1 MNADNMVGRTVA
13 GYHLAEYIGEGGTAT
28 VYRAEH
34 PERGRAA
41 VKILRPRLAQDPIA
55 VKRFLREAEYGA
67 RVSIPTSS
75 RPTTTAP
82 PTDCTTWRSSGP
94 QGEPLAEFINRSGQ
108 VAPPLVATIV
118 EQLGAALGGA
128 HKAGIIHRDLKPA
141 NIMYDPATQTAKLLD
156 FGIARDAE
164 LNPEE
169 RLTRAGFFVGTLQYV
184 APETLSG
191 ELVNEQADVYS
202 LATIAY
208 YLLTQ
213 ELPFTGKSPRELFQQ
228 LLTQAPVPLN
238 QAVKGL
244 RFPGADRGGGHAWAG
259 AGSDQAFQDG
269 GRIRHGVVHGGT
281 AGRGKARLPGLAVRQ
296 GRGVSDADQLR
307 RLLLE
312 RSVRRGDFVLAS
324 GQRSSYYIDCRLTT
338 MSAEG
343 QVLIGRLGLA
353 AIRRR
358 AGGRAAIGGLTMG
371 ADPVAYAIAAASW
384 GTARGHR
391 RLQRAEGSE
400 GPRHWAS

>member
-1 MNADNMVGRTVA
+1 MNADNLVGRTVA

-67 RVSIPTSS
+67 RVKHPNIVQTYDFG
-75 RPTTTAP
+75 A
-82 PTDCTTWRSSGP
+82 TDGLHYLALEWA
-94 QGEPLAEFINRSGQ
+94 QGEPLAEFINRSGRL
-108 VAPPLVATIV
+108 APALVATIV
-118 EQLGAALGGA
+118 EQLGAALGCA

-156 FGIARDAE
+156 FGIARDSE
-164 LNPEE
+164 LSPEE

-191 ELVNEQADVYS
+191 ELVSGQADVYS

-208 YLLTQ
+208 YMLTQ

-228 LLTQAPVPLN
+228 LLSQSPVPLN

-244 RFPGADRGGGHAWAG
+244 RFPGAVEAAVM
-259 AGSDQAFQDG
+259 
-269 GRIRHGVVHGGT
+269 HGLE
-281 AGRGKARLPGLAVRQ
+281 RELSKRSKAVDEFATELCTAVRQ
-296 GRGVSDADQLR
+296 GGG
-307 RLLLE
+307 
-312 RSVRRGDFVLAS
+312 RRGFLA
-324 GQRSSYYIDCRLTT
+324 
-338 MSAEG
+338 
-343 QVLIGRLGLA
+343 GLFGK
-353 AIRRR
+353 
-358 AGGRAAIGGLTMG
+358 GG
-371 ADPVAYAIAAASW
+371 
-384 GTARGHR
+384 
-391 RLQRAEGSE
+391 E
-400 GPRHWAS
+400 

>member
-28 VYRAEH
+28 VYRAENT
-34 PERGRAA
+34 ERGRAA

-67 RVSIPTSS
+67 RVKHPNIVQTYDYGA
-75 RPTTTAP
+75 TDGLHYLALEWAP
-82 PTDCTTWRSSGP
+82 
-94 QGEPLAEFINRSGQ
+94 GEPLAEFINRSGKI
-108 VAPPLVATIV
+108 APPLVATIV
-118 EQLGAALGGA
+118 EQLGAALGSA

-191 ELVNEQADVYS
+191 ELVSEQADVYS

-208 YLLTQ
+208 YMLTQ

-228 LLTQAPVPLN
+228 LLTQPPVALN

-244 RFPGADRGGGHAWAG
+244 RFTGPIETAVMRGLERDLTKRSKTVDEFA
-259 AGSDQAFQDG
+259 
-269 GRIRHGVVHGGT
+269 T
-281 AGRGKARLPGLAVRQ
+281 ELCTAVRQ
-296 GRGVSDADQLR
+296 GGSKRGFLSSLF
-307 RLLLE
+307 
-312 RSVRRGDFVLAS
+312 GKS
-324 GQRSSYYIDCRLTT
+324 G
-338 MSAEG
+338 E
-343 QVLIGRLGLA
+343 
-353 AIRRR
+353 
-358 AGGRAAIGGLTMG
+358 
-371 ADPVAYAIAAASW
+371 
-384 GTARGHR
+384 
-391 RLQRAEGSE
+391 
-400 GPRHWAS
+400 

>member
-1 MNADNMVGRTVA
+1 MNTDNLVGRTVA

-28 VYRAEH
+28 VYRADH
-34 PERGRAA
+34 PDRGRAA

-67 RVSIPTSS
+67 RVDHSNIVRTYDFG
-75 RPTTTAP
+75 A
-82 PTDCTTWRSSGP
+82 TDGLHYLALEWA
-94 QGEPLAEFINRSGQ
+94 QGEPLAEFVNRSGKL
-108 VAPPLVATIV
+108 APALVATII
-118 EQLGAALGGA
+118 EQLGAALGCA

-156 FGIARDAE
+156 FGIARDAD

-208 YLLTQ
+208 YLLAQ

-244 RFPGADRGGGHAWAG
+244 RFPPAIEAAVM
-259 AGSDQAFQDG
+259 
-269 GRIRHGVVHGGT
+269 HGLERDLSKRSKTVDEFAKEFCT
-281 AGRGKARLPGLAVRQ
+281 AVRQ
-296 GRGVSDADQLR
+296 GGGKRG
-307 RLLLE
+307 
-312 RSVRRGDFVLAS
+312 FLAS
-324 GQRSSYYIDCRLTT
+324 LFGK
-338 MSAEG
+338 
-343 QVLIGRLGLA
+343 
-353 AIRRR
+353 
-358 AGGRAAIGGLTMG
+358 GG
-371 ADPVAYAIAAASW
+371 
-384 GTARGHR
+384 
-391 RLQRAEGSE
+391 E
-400 GPRHWAS
+400 